1 MIIEGERFTFV
12 DTFETPIKV
21 ADSWVMPKNK
31 LGDGNGEAKLYVGS
45 RDKMEQ
51 FFGEI
56 GFRVTC
62 FVLRQDLQAYMNA
75 IKAEYFA
82 PSQEY
87 RGHDEMQSLWLE
99 RMEKINALPS
109 GIVDFTVCEQSQ
121 IAGSRGYV
129 NSSDK
134 VYKLIREISLP
145 LVTYISAMRLDYN
158 GLPMFYLKLFADF
171 EEIEKRK
178 AFIENYGAFKQ
189 KEEKPFFGVH
199 EEIIEIKKP
208 VIKYGREG
216 QDEYRHK
223 LLEECPFC
231 PITMINEESLLIA
244 SHIKPWAVSDSNER
258 IDPNNGFILSPLYDK
273 LFDRGYITFTEDKRV
288 NISNWL
294 SRQVKD
300 RIGIKENQLFQFLP
314 MNEARAQYLEYHR
327 STVFKGSFI

>member
-1 MIIEGERFTFV
+1 MIIEGERFTFE
-12 DTFETPIKV
+12 DTFDTPITV

-31 LGDGNGEAKLYVGS
+31 LGDGNGEAKLYFGS

-56 GFRVTC
+56 GFTATC
-62 FVLRQDLQAYMNA
+62 FVLRQDLQAYMQA
-75 IKAEYFA
+75 IKAEYFT
-82 PSQEY
+82 PSQNY
-87 RGHDEMQSLWLE
+87 RGRDEMRRLWSE

-109 GIVDFTVCEQSQ
+109 GIVDFTIREQSQ
-121 IAGSRGYV
+121 IAGPRGYV

-145 LVTYISAMRLDYN
+145 LVSYISAMRLDYN
-158 GLPMFYLKLFADF
+158 GQPMFYLKLFADF

-178 AFIENYGAFKQ
+178 AFIENYGAAIRQ
-189 KEEKPFFGVH
+189 EE
-199 EEIIEIKKP
+199 EETTWRVCEDEP
-208 VIKYGREG
+208 VPKSPASRYGREG
-216 QDEYRHK
+216 QDEYRRK

-244 SHIKPWAVSDSNER
+244 SHIKPWAVSDSVER

-273 LFDRGYITFTEDKRV
+273 LFDRGYITFSNDKRV
-288 NISNWL
+288 SISNWL

-300 RIGIKENQLFQFLP
+300 RIGIKENQFFQFLP
-314 MNEARAQYLEYHR
+314 INDARAKYLEYHR
-327 STVFKGSFI
+327 ATVFKG

>member
-1 MIIEGERFTFV
+1 MTIEGENFTFV
-12 DTFETPIKV
+12 DTFETPITV

-31 LGDGNGEAKLYVGS
+31 LGDGNGEAKLYFGS

-56 GFRVTC
+56 GFTATC

-75 IKAEYFA
+75 IKAEYFT

-87 RGHDEMQSLWLE
+87 RGKDEMHLLWSE
-99 RMEKINALPS
+99 RMGKINELPK
-109 GIVDFTVCEQSQ
+109 GIVDFTIREQSQ
-121 IAGSRGYV
+121 IAGTRGYV

-145 LVTYISAMRLDYN
+145 LVTYISAMRLEYN
-158 GLPMFYLKLFADF
+158 GHPMFYLKLFADF

-178 AFIENYGAFKQ
+178 AFIENYGAAIRQ
-189 KEEKPFFGVH
+189 TEEEAFFGVR
-199 EEIIEIKKP
+199 EEE
-208 VIKYGREG
+208 VITKTPTVRFGREG
-216 QDEYRHK
+216 QDEYRRK

-244 SHIKPWAVSDSNER
+244 SHIKPWAVSDSKER

-273 LFDRGYITFTEDKRV
+273 LFDRGYITFTDDKHV
-288 NISNWL
+288 SISNWL

-314 MNEARAQYLEYHR
+314 MNDSRAKYLEYHR
-327 STVFKGSFI
+327 NTVFKG